1 MIMRARDR
9 FFRQMMYAVSPLLVW
24 AAHFFFCYVY
34 AAEVGG
40 GVVLEVVSL
49 AAGVMA
55 VALLARVAWR
65 VARAGGKVRLL
76 DWISLAIALLALA
89 GILLSTIPVVMLH
102 G

>member
-1 MIMRARDR
+1 MRAQDR

-34 AAEVGG
+34 AAEAGG

-55 VALLARVAWR
+55 VALLARAAWR
-65 VARAGGKVRLL
+65 VTRAAGKVRVL
-76 DWISLAIALLALA
+76 DWTTLAIALLALI
-89 GILLSTIPVVMLH
+89 GIVLSTVPIAMLQ